1 MKNLCRKSN
10 QFIPSKEKLVTDL
23 KNMISQNKAERP
35 LNITSILNNLK
46 SFIKQVYQK
55 EWTQNIK
62 KKNDQNNYLRAEISE
77 KEIKL
82 LTFHEKS
89 RLTFNNGEN
98 LVLFVKSD
106 FYQSKFA
113 NIYLPCKKL
122 VTIFDINTLKLL

>member
-1 MKNLCRKSN
+1 
-10 QFIPSKEKLVTDL
+10 
-23 KNMISQNKAERP
+23 MISQNKAERP

-82 LTFHEKS
+82 LRFEEK
-89 RLTFNNGEN
+89 
-98 LVLFVKSD
+98 KQID
-106 FYQSKFA
+106 F
-113 NIYLPCKKL
+113 
-122 VTIFDINTLKLL
+122 